1 MQAILNSIKKQS
13 IPINPVIV
21 ISNKPTARG
30 LRIAKR
36 YGVKTEIVESK
47 GFQGSRW
54 EYDQKIIDVLSRY
67 RITPKNGLICLAGFM
82 RILSPEFIKK
92 YKNRILNIHPAIL
105 PAFPGLDAQKR
116 AIDSGVK
123 YSGCTVHF
131 VDEWIDTGQIIV
143 LEVVKVRSDDTE
155 ETLAKRILAKEH
167 KAYPKAIRL
176 VAEKKI
182 KIIWKVKHFLKNKL
196 AEEIQYWKVFCISI
210 KVVRNIFC
218 YKIDLTLFNGIGFSA
233 NT

>member
-1 MQAILNSIKKQS
+1 MRLNTLLLKLAILISGRGSNMQAILNSIKKQS

-21 ISNKPTARG
+21 ISNKPTAGG

-67 RITPKNGLICLAGFM
+67 RITPKNSLICLAGFM

-131 VDEWIDTGQIIV
+131 VDEGVDTGQIIV
-143 LEVVKVRSDDTE
+143 QEVVKVRSDDTE

-182 KIIWKVKHFLKNKL
+182 KII
-196 AEEIQYWKVFCISI
+196 
-210 KVVRNIFC
+210 
-218 YKIDLTLFNGIGFSA
+218 
-233 NT
+233 

>member
-1 MQAILNSIKKQS
+1 MLLKLAILISGRGSNMQAILNVIKKQN
-13 IPINPVIV
+13 IPINIVIV

-30 LRIAKR
+30 LRIAKK

-54 EYDQKIIDVLSRY
+54 EYDKKIIDVLSRY

-82 RILSPEFIKK
+82 RILSPKFIKK

-131 VDEWIDTGQIIV
+131 VDEGVDTGQIIV
-143 LEVVKVRSDDTE
+143 QEVVKVRSDDTE

-167 KAYPKAIRL
+167 KAYPEAIRL

-182 KIIWKVKHFLKNKL
+182 KII
-196 AEEIQYWKVFCISI
+196 EEK
-210 KVVRNIFC
+210 
-218 YKIDLTLFNGIGFSA
+218 
-233 NT
+233 

>member
-82 RILSPEFIKK
+82 RILSPQFIKK

-131 VDEWIDTGQIIV
+131 VDEGIDTGQIIV
-143 LEVVKVRSDDTE
+143 QEVVKVRSDDTE

-182 KIIWKVKHFLKNKL
+182 KII
-196 AEEIQYWKVFCISI
+196 
-210 KVVRNIFC
+210 
-218 YKIDLTLFNGIGFSA
+218 
-233 NT
+233 

>member
-1 MQAILNSIKKQS
+1 
-13 IPINPVIV
+13 
-21 ISNKPTARG
+21 
-30 LRIAKR
+30 
-36 YGVKTEIVESK
+36 
-47 GFQGSRW
+47 
-54 EYDQKIIDVLSRY
+54 
-67 RITPKNGLICLAGFM
+67 M

-131 VDEWIDTGQIIV
+131 VDEGIDTGQIIV
-143 LEVVKVRSDDTE
+143 QEVVKVRSDDTE

-182 KIIWKVKHFLKNKL
+182 KII
-196 AEEIQYWKVFCISI
+196 
-210 KVVRNIFC
+210 
-218 YKIDLTLFNGIGFSA
+218 
-233 NT
+233 

>member
-1 MQAILNSIKKQS
+1 MLLKLAILISGRGSNMQAILNSIKKQS

-21 ISNKPTARG
+21 ISNKPTAGG

-131 VDEWIDTGQIIV
+131 VDEGVDTGQIIV
-143 LEVVKVRSDDTE
+143 QEVVKVRSDDTE

-182 KIIWKVKHFLKNKL
+182 KII
-196 AEEIQYWKVFCISI
+196 
-210 KVVRNIFC
+210 
-218 YKIDLTLFNGIGFSA
+218 
-233 NT
+233 